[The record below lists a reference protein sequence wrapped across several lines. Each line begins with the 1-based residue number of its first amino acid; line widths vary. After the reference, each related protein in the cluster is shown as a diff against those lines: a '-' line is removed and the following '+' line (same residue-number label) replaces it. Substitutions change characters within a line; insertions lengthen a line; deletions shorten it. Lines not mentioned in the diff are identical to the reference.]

1 MKLYLLLKSIK
12 FVFLQ
17 SEAKRIVYGQYSY
30 AFINFTHRTPSSAE
44 VNQWSMAAT
53 MAWQC

>member
-17 SEAKRIVYGQYSY
+17 SEAKLIVYGQYSY

-53 MAWQC
+53 MA